1 MHNVLANWSKYLIAF
16 WNDLQPYVF
25 CICVFAR
32 CIYFCIWETSMGI
45 RVHQNIK
52 KFSEFHSHLIY
63 VVSIDIWKKT
73 KIAKNNDFWGV
84 FLSWLTFCRKCP
96 FYALKR
102 AQNSEFAYYA
112 SKSGKWI
119 KQTPTPP
126 FWGDVG
132 VKKWSQILDWA
143 TRSPIFGHL
152 KKAKRRIIGKFWI
165 LNILSSFL
173 DCKKGIFYKMVARR
187 GKYPK
192 NIFLHFWS
200 SFI

>member
-1 MHNVLANWSKYLIAF
+1 MISNPMYFLFVCLCV
-16 WNDLQPYVF
+16 VF
-25 CICVFAR
+25 IFVFGKQAWALG
-32 CIYFCIWETSMGI
+32 CTKIK
-45 RVHQNIK
+45 K

-112 SKSGKWI
+112 SKSGKWR
-119 KQTPTPP
+119 KRKPTPP
-126 FWGDVG
+126 LWGDVC
-132 VKKWSQILDWA
+132 VKKWSQSLDSG
-143 TRSPIFGHL
+143 TRSTTFGHL
-152 KKAKRRIIGKFWI
+152 KMGTFENA
-165 LNILSSFL
+165 
-173 DCKKGIFYKMVARR
+173 
-187 GKYPK
+187 PK
-192 NIFLHFWS
+192 IIFLHFWS